1 MALNLHKRERSTR
14 VGIKAKRKKAG
25 WDRGYLLKVL
35 YPGKCDYP
43 AGETLELPTARRY
56 HMLRDARIGG
66 DTFEIYKL
74 VMARALVGDR
84 VDLQG

>member
-14 VGIKAKRKKAG
+14 VGIKAKRQKAG
-25 WDRGYLLKVL
+25 WYCEYLLKVVSQENAITL
-35 YPGKCDYP
+35 LR
-43 AGETLELPTARRY
+43 ETLELPTARRY

-66 DTFEIYKL
+66 DTFEIYKFAT
-74 VMARALVGDR
+74 ARALLGGR